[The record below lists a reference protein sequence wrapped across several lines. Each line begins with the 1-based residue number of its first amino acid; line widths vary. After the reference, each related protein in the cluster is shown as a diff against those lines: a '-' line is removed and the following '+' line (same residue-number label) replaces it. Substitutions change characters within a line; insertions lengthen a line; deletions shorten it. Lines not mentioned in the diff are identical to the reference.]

1 MTDEKLI
8 PRKLLL
14 PITTGEN
21 SAMSQSEFL
30 AIKCKLARA
39 RCDRHEIFKPVTK
52 RSNGDRIIT
61 STVMLVFV
69 ETK

>member
-1 MTDEKLI
+1 MTVEKLI
-8 PRKLLL
+8 PSKLLL

-30 AIKCKLARA
+30 AITCKLARA
-39 RCDRHEIFKPVTK
+39 WCDWHEVFKPVTK
-52 RSNGDRIIT
+52 RSNGDRLIT